1 MATPKLT
8 TIGDS
13 LYWSYA
19 NLAMMFVAVHD
30 EVEKPETIHYMIRA
44 KLFGGVRKGTMKV
57 RGFFADEK
65 LKLKIPPA
73 CWYCGST
80 EHLSVDHVIPQ
91 SRNGSHGGENLI
103 SCCRTCNSSKG
114 STDLLAWM
122 ETRNQFPSLCLLRR
136 YLKMVI
142 EYCKE
147 NELMDVPLDE
157 THAIKEQLP
166 FDLDRIP
173 HDFPPVKELC
183 TVVPVQGEQE
193 KEME

>member
-1 MATPKLT
+1 MATPKIT

-19 NLAMMFVAVHD
+19 NLAMMFVAVKD
-30 EVEKPETIHYMIRA
+30 GVEKPGTVHYMIRA
-44 KLFGGVRKGTMKV
+44 RLFSRVRKGTMKV
-57 RGFFADEK
+57 RGFFPDEK

-103 SCCRTCNSSKG
+103 SCCRFCNSSKG

-122 ETRNQFPSLCLLRR
+122 ERRGQFPSLCLLRR
-136 YLKMVI
+136 YLKMAI
-142 EYCKE
+142 QYCKE
-147 NELMDVPLDE
+147 NELMDIPLTEAQD
-157 THAIKEQLP
+157 IKDKLP

-173 HDFPPVKELC
+173 HDFPPVQDLC
-183 TVVPVQGEQE
+183 KVVPVQGEE
-193 KEME
+193 ERAVE